1 MSQPQYQIHVQ
12 NYNFNKTKLTKS
24 IRPNIYNDV
33 VSANSA
39 AHDLLQNLRSENE
52 VVRVVKIKEEG
63 MKIHATVNVKN
74 QYDVFSWAEVIRIGE
89 GTNGGGRRHSDRSRS
104 GAVNGGVSAL
114 VEKKTRLRRSSM
126 RLCLKNHHREREI
139 ELRLEERLQVTLHN
153 QEFGYQFFSDNLLPC
168 LNANSAK
175 N

>member
-1 MSQPQYQIHVQ
+1 MEVY
-12 NYNFNKTKLTKS
+12 
-24 IRPNIYNDV
+24 
-33 VSANSA
+33 
-39 AHDLLQNLRSENE
+39 LLWL
-52 VVRVVKIKEEG
+52 K
-63 MKIHATVNVKN
+63 
-74 QYDVFSWAEVIRIGE
+74 
-89 GTNGGGRRHSDRSRS
+89 
-104 GAVNGGVSAL
+104 
-114 VEKKTRLRRSSM
+114 KKTRLRRSNM